1 MDEEL
6 EYGESVFDRNE
17 INASDYLFRRNLS
30 YQIDWQFGFVIMNK
44 KTADLSEFDMKYP
57 NCSTYDHSDDII

>member
-44 KTADLSEFDMKYP
+44 KNSRF
-57 NCSTYDHSDDII
+57 IRI